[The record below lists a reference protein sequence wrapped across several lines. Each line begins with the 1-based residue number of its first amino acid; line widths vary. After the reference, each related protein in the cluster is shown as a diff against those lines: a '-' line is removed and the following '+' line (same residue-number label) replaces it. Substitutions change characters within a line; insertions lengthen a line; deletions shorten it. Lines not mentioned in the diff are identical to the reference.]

1 MSFLDCPRVHS
12 SSLPFPSQNLDL
24 DLSLGLNGTPLTP
37 ATSSASRAGLFRTP
51 ISGGVH
57 SATSAHDL
65 PPPALAVRNLME
77 QARFAHLSTTMSKMH
92 HRRAGYP
99 FGSLVDFAPDPM
111 GRTSSSPLLSSSFN
125 CNLIKKGPLISY

>member
-1 MSFLDCPRVHS
+1 
-12 SSLPFPSQNLDL
+12 
-24 DLSLGLNGTPLTP
+24 
-37 ATSSASRAGLFRTP
+37 LFRTP

-77 QARFAHLSTTMSKMH
+77 QVMQANAILILVSSSSLPPFLLYVFIYLFVWMNQARFAHLSTTMSKMH

-99 FGSLVDFAPDPM
+99 FGSLVDFAPDSM
-111 GRTSSSPLLSSSFN
+111 GRTFISRFLLLLFISN
-125 CNLIKKGPLISY
+125 KKFHLYCT